1 LPGHKRCRF
10 AEYNS
15 CGHSAGDLE
24 EVTPAGS
31 SVPPIVLN
39 GTNGFSESLCFF
51 EIPVQLLEGSQE
63 TGPCHGSSFESK
75 CQFSAWCFTAPQS
88 RPNTILAPFNP
99 LRTGREKLL
108 QRSCGGRDIPCP
120 SYNVAPDVLFI
131 NSAGLASQIR
141 SYRHPREFNC
151 LLAFPVRCN
160 GSVPL
165 ISKRLIKL
173 LSNVKIC

>member
-1 LPGHKRCRF
+1 MKSKSSIEPRNSSTDNNNAWPLPGHKRCRS

-24 EVTPAGS
+24 EITPAGS

-75 CQFSAWCFTAPQS
+75 CQFSA
-88 RPNTILAPFNP
+88 
-99 LRTGREKLL
+99 
-108 QRSCGGRDIPCP
+108 
-120 SYNVAPDVLFI
+120 
-131 NSAGLASQIR
+131 
-141 SYRHPREFNC
+141 
-151 LLAFPVRCN
+151 
-160 GSVPL
+160 
-165 ISKRLIKL
+165 
-173 LSNVKIC
+173 